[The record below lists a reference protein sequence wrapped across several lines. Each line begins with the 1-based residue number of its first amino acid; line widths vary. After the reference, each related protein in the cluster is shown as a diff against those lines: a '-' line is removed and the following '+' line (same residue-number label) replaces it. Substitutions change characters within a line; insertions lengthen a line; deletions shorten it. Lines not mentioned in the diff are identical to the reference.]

1 MPDVFVPLDT
11 LEYTDYYRDL
21 LAKGIINRFV
31 ISHVDNNR
39 KLILKKY
46 KTVKDFDCGFIVDDS
61 LMDELKKLGEA
72 DSVKFNEEQYEK
84 SKELLKS
91 VTKALIARDVYTDPG
106 AFYVVSNHRNP
117 IFKKALEIINDDK
130 IYYGT
135 LEK

>member
-1 MPDVFVPLDT
+1 
-11 LEYTDYYRDL
+11 
-21 LAKGIINRFV
+21 
-31 ISHVDNNR
+31 
-39 KLILKKY
+39 
-46 KTVKDFDCGFIVDDS
+46 
-61 LMDELKKLGEA
+61 MDELKKLGEA

-91 VTKALIARDVYTDPG
+91 VTKALIARDVYTGPG

-130 IYYGT
+130 IYYGK